1 MWVYRSV
8 GKKSGLE
15 GHQRVTTYSVSCS
28 SNGWIASQ
36 PSIAAVP
43 KMWWF
48 HVPTAQV
55 STIQQSFNITNL
67 IHSWLPWLQQFPV
80 RLCSKWVGIVE
91 ERHARTCRHIHDHSC
106 HTARNEVEN
115 EPHLKQSSPV
125 SPSTAMPRLRPR
137 SPIFTWKLR
146 KFLVLVAYLCKRTG
160 CSRYCHLFSL
170 YSPCYHGA
178 YPLWLF
184 DAPEILELPRQ
195 GGALPC
201 SWKRLLRL
209 QSDKNVRRF
218 QVLQWGCGL
227 EIKCMKS
234 CLWQGWMKTIQ
245 AVNTHK

>member
-1 MWVYRSV
+1 MPYS
-8 GKKSGLE
+8 KKWSWKRTTSETVLAGLPIHCNATAE
-15 GHQRVTTYSVSCS
+15 AKVS
-28 SNGWIASQ
+28 N
-36 PSIAAVP
+36 
-43 KMWWF
+43 F
-48 HVPTAQV
+48 
-55 STIQQSFNITNL
+55 
-67 IHSWLPWLQQFPV
+67 
-80 RLCSKWVGIVE
+80 
-91 ERHARTCRHIHDHSC
+91 
-106 HTARNEVEN
+106 
-115 EPHLKQSSPV
+115 HLK
-125 SPSTAMPRLRPR
+125 TA
-137 SPIFTWKLR
+137 
-146 KFLVLVAYLCKRTG
+146 KFSACWLSDQTTG

-234 CLWQGWMKTIQ
+234 CLWKGWMKTIQ